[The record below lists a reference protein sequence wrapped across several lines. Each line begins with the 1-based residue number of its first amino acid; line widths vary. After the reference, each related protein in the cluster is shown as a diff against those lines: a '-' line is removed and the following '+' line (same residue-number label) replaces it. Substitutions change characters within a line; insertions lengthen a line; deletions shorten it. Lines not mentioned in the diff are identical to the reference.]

1 MSNVTTADLENE
13 MNLLKVAEISA
24 RNDLIKK
31 IKELPTHEY
40 REYDGHD
47 EVVVRECVYLSDLME
62 VLRK

>member
-1 MSNVTTADLENE
+1 MTNCADLENE
-13 MNLLKVAEISA
+13 MTLLKVAEISA

-47 EVVVRECVYLSDLME
+47 EVVIRECVYMTDLMTLLKE
-62 VLRK
+62 K